1 MASYIAVPRDLTKVK
16 SKVMFNMT
24 KRQLICFSLAA
35 LVGVPSFFLLKS
47 FGDTSFAAMGMIILM
62 MPMFFVGMYQK
73 NGQPLEIIFTH
84 FVQANFIRPKIRRY
98 KTDNYYEALHRQ
110 AVTEKEVDRVVRKY
124 HKDVPKK
131 GGKGILNTGISKPGR
146 QKVHP
151 GDHRCGKKA

>member
-24 KRQLICFSLAA
+24 KRQLVCFSLAA
-35 LVGVPSFFLLKS
+35 LIGVPSFFLLKS

-73 NGQPLEIIFTH
+73 NGQPLEVIFTH
-84 FVQANFIRPKIRRY
+84 FAQANFIRPKIRLY

-110 AVTEKEVDRVVRKY
+110 AVTEKEVNRIVRKY
-124 HKDVPKK
+124 NAALSEK
-131 GGKGILNTGISKPGR
+131 GNKSVRNTRISEQRR
-146 QKVHP
+146 QKIHQ
-151 GDHRCGKKA
+151 GDHRESKKA